1 MSYLREDLRR
11 YFSEDASLIRKLK
24 IILLTQGI
32 WALIIFRTGA
42 WFYQHNKKHRYIKLF
57 SPFLTIAQKIIEILT
72 GIQIPFSA
80 KIGKGFYIGHF
91 GNIIIGSKVV
101 IGEYC
106 NISQGVTVGQAGR
119 GGKQLSPVIG
129 NRVYM
134 GPGAKIFGGIKIE
147 DNVAIGANAVVSR
160 DLPENAVAVGV
171 PAQIVSFNS
180 SKDFII
186 IRNTKLC

>member
-1 MSYLREDLRR
+1 MGYLREDLRR

-32 WALIIFRTGA
+32 WALIIFRIGA
-42 WFYQHNKKHRYIKLF
+42 CCYQHKKKNPYIKLF
-57 SPFLTIAQKIIEILT
+57 SPFLTFAQKIIEILT

-91 GNIIIGSKVV
+91 GNIIIGSHVV

-106 NISQGVTVGQAGR
+106 NISQGVTIGQAGR

-147 DNVAIGANAVVSR
+147 DNVAIGANAVVTK

-171 PAQIVSFNS
+171 PAQIVSYNS

-186 IRNTKLC
+186 IGDKKLC